1 MVHFTQ
7 CRSATLFYSSARC
20 RNHSRRVTPF
30 GYPGITGYVL
40 LPPAFR
46 SLSRPSSPV
55 SSRASA
61 MDLYSLGHMAS
72 SPYIFVA
79 FTCIPSLYI
88 SNILGSGLTASSL
101 LLGQTRV
108 ELVTPALSERCSNQL
123 SYCPFCCPSAPSGK
137 EKRFKSRQRLC
148 TVHRYFA
155 FLLERR

>member
-30 GYPGITGYVL
+30 GHPGIKGHVL

-88 SNILGSGLTASSL
+88 SNIF
-101 LLGQTRV
+101 LLGQNRV
-108 ELVTPALSERCSNQL
+108 ELLTPALSERCSNQL
-123 SYCPFCCPSAPSGK
+123 SYCPVAAVRQFQARKKRPSCQTFCLVPYTGTLPFS
-137 EKRFKSRQRLC
+137 
-148 TVHRYFA
+148 
-155 FLLERR
+155 

>member
-123 SYCPFCCPSAPSGK
+123 SYCPVAAVRQFQARKKRPSCQTFCLVPYTGT
-137 EKRFKSRQRLC
+137 RQK
-148 TVHRYFA
+148 V
-155 FLLERR
+155 